1 MFVYMFARVC
11 MTFNIFNGVPARI
24 KNNAGSRL
32 YIFLF
37 TFYKT
42 MLNTMLIPNIYAR

>member
-1 MFVYMFARVC
+1 MEKGDVYLCMFARVC

-32 YIFLF
+32 YIFCLRS
-37 TFYKT
+37 TKQC
-42 MLNTMLIPNIYAR
+42 